1 MENNNGVVVRD
12 ISMPFGSMVVF
23 MVKWAIA
30 SIPAIIILWGL
41 VMVFGGILSSFF
53 LELGRQ

>member
-53 LELGRQ
+53 LELGR

>member
-1 MENNNGVVVRD
+1 MENNSGVVVRD
-12 ISMPFGSMVVF
+12 ISMPFVSMVVF

-30 SIPAIIILWGL
+30 SIPAMIILWGL
-41 VMVFGGILSSFF
+41 IMLFGGFVTSFF